1 MTEIRKV
8 VNYLVDCKEIGKA
21 KLVDDLSYYDESFF
35 TKEEAKNLKYF
46 LDNIVTKYIE
56 RISEFFKNDYK
67 EEYDTMNFIY
77 QYKNYMVNCEI
88 ETDFIYNGRNER
100 EIIDIIYIKIYDSYK
115 RKGIDD
121 TLYTFILDKLD
132 F

>member
-1 MTEIRKV
+1 M
-8 VNYLVDCKEIGKA
+8 
-21 KLVDDLSYYDESFF
+21 
-35 TKEEAKNLKYF
+35 
-46 LDNIVTKYIE
+46 DNIVTKYIE